1 MEKMIYNIIE
11 KLFAEK
17 NKALEEKMKD
27 INHWDTFKETH
38 YQAYIQGIEKALQ
51 IIKEA

>member
-1 MEKMIYNIIE
+1 MEKMIYDIIE

-17 NKALEEKMKD
+17 NKALEEGR
-27 INHWDTFKETH
+27 NSE
-38 YQAYIQGIEKALQ
+38 YIQGIEKALQ